1 MANSVDDKDDE
12 YFRSYTDLEVNKQII
27 NWNSNWG
34 KASGVFF
41 DLFIREET
49 PILFAAL
56 LRGDCSLA
64 IIIFLFFCVS
74 MEKQKSTHHF
84 WAIDSITRFHIL
96 FYQLLFLNGFL
107 IFVVSKQNC
116 LSNFKDIRGDRLEFA
131 FNSSRPYH
139 ILSFSFYLFF
149 VQPYAAWCEPFDS
162 FCYSKL
168 EFVAM

>member
-12 YFRSYTDLEVNKQII
+12 YFRSYTDVEVNKQII

-64 IIIFLFFCVS
+64 IIIFLFFLYPW
-74 MEKQKSTHHF
+74 KSKNQLTIF
-84 WAIDSITRFHIL
+84 GLSI
-96 FYQLLFLNGFL
+96 Q
-107 IFVVSKQNC
+107 
-116 LSNFKDIRGDRLEFA
+116 
-131 FNSSRPYH
+131 
-139 ILSFSFYLFF
+139 
-149 VQPYAAWCEPFDS
+149 
-162 FCYSKL
+162 
-168 EFVAM
+168 